1 MLSPSLPYIHTTQG
15 VGDTF
20 YTLVHYLSYGVQ
32 AVVIHMYVYTS
43 LCQCSFLQT
52 TPRRLHNGG
61 VQQEVRE
68 RDSSVDILRFNT
80 TLAPSRERERSHSH
94 PHTHTHTYTHTGGF
108 VSSLYGISGQ
118 FLQQEHEQFPPFL
131 HAGVEEGLIPY
142 LTLVPQILVTHTHTT
157 TTTTTNKHTHDKDF
171 HQVVFSACD
180 LPSRSRD

>member
-1 MLSPSLPYIHTTQG
+1 MYLSLPVFLPPDHSASLAQWRSPAGGEGEGQLGRYPTIQYHPR
-15 VGDTF
+15 TF
-20 YTLVHYLSYGVQ
+20 
-32 AVVIHMYVYTS
+32 
-43 LCQCSFLQT
+43 
-52 TPRRLHNGG
+52 
-61 VQQEVRE
+61 ERE
-68 RDSSVDILRFNT
+68 
-80 TLAPSRERERSHSH
+80 RERERSHSH
-94 PHTHTHTYTHTGGF
+94 PHTHTHTHTGGF

-157 TTTTTNKHTHDKDF
+157 TTTTTKHTRMIKDF